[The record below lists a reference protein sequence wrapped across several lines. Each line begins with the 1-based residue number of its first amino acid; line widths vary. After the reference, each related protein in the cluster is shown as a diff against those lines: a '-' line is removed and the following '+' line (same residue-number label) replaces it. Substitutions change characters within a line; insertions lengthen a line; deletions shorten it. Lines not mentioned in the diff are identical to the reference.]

1 MVLFPNQNRNTG
13 CTNNVVAKPVVFL
26 GSTVLSFNASL
37 GVGPTQESTLTVEL
51 VNDCKVPSAA
61 SGSFDPEG
69 DYFYGAARLGSPVF
83 FDTSPAIGL
92 PSGSPG
98 TFQFGGILTSYTANQ
113 SVGGLTYNAKV
124 VDPRSL
130 LENAIIIVDSY
141 LNGPIKHRNYFNVYA
156 YYEYNILP
164 IHLKQNYPVPTGLT
178 EHPFHTDDVHASIS
192 GAKLNALST
201 GVLFPFGTWN
211 KSDCSVFGTA
221 DSNHRGM
228 SGRKVVQALKNM
240 KPLIYSPNYRESYS
254 PNLTGKDIIAAG
266 GLLHHERNVFKLDM
280 TNFPEPPPYYRVSG
294 PSISILQLLTD
305 ICDLRGLEFTIGLT
319 EGDPGDP
326 EIITIQT
333 KKPVD
338 PKKIHKINE
347 IKSRIIDFDG
357 RATELSYGE
366 ELRLDKNRT
375 ILVGEQQHT
384 LHETTHL
391 TYYFGEDSEGNPII
405 PVYQQ
410 QCGFEIVIEPDQI
423 NAMLECPLFDP
434 NKHSLAGPLSEKI
447 LTRRMVISELDI
459 RTALSSNELWKAR
472 VGASSV
478 TDSDITT
485 GYSKV
490 NINTIDFNKVIAYNF
505 NDVITPLLA
514 EMFLQFRIAIST
526 PLVDTNQEF
535 TKEGGFKAIVDAS
548 HAYNQASLQSLYKRK
563 SKDLEKVYD
572 WLRNLGQTY
581 YGKQYLVY
589 LPSGVCSI
597 PAGLYDEEY
606 FGLGTGLTA
615 DAYPTDY
622 IPPQC
627 LGEITENSPLLN
639 GKIYR
644 DTLYSYVP
652 TNAGGW
658 IEPCTAAL
666 GLYEP
671 ELSFF
676 KTEDFRVQ
684 SFARFDTKDVSI
696 HYTNNLLIDVDNT
709 PTQET
714 INSATGPD
722 YTVRVDRVPLFAHD
736 SSYGGVKPAYT
747 ATETITLIKGSCGS
761 LDINLINANDYIMI
775 KTAGGNCSLPQ
786 KNGKVPTIFGS
797 GGGLIPYEVIDS
809 EVKNVYTDTSV
820 WVKANVEEK
829 VYIYNPCAFG
839 VISTSVIP
847 WQSSN
852 PYADNYLPL
861 LTPNPPGRPNYYDPA
876 SPSSGTK
883 GCGNLAAAVIT
894 FGSPCFKKRCETS
907 NITVAQLFQAY
918 ANLLEAKFPFNWKGI
933 TNSALSI
940 NDDYERIF
948 TSGIKIG
955 LSSGSSSGTAI
966 VTSSAYISETNTTA
980 MELENISGVALSAS
994 TSGTFII
1001 MKKDGRVVGGGG
1013 DVESR
1018 LLNPLEK
1025 LPSICGYPVS
1035 SGADDYLNSLDLSSI
1050 NNKGFCP
1057 PAELPTAVCV
1067 PLRSNILSY
1076 GPWYSPNFATSAGG
1090 IEFQKDNE
1098 LSPWSYGSTLL
1109 MANIAKGLVKE
1120 AQIALSETETGNIT
1134 HPGMPVLSLG
1144 FLDNGPNLTNINV
1157 SFGSN
1162 GVTSNYVF
1170 QSYTPR
1176 FGSLKN
1182 LQNQQ
1187 LKESYKNK
1195 QKAQKVL
1202 KDRII
1207 QENKILRKVTKV
1219 ANNADN
1225 TEPRPK
1231 LGDQGT
1237 LQRVMVG
1244 QSYDFGLIR
1253 DSGNNITG
1261 SGQRTVVG
1269 VETLEKSVLEQRVG
1283 YNKKAFMSMDGFFSP
1298 ISLSGDG
1305 GLPMFSVRY
1314 TGFPDAAKSVSLA
1327 PNPPVKIINNISTD
1341 IKINQ
1346 QYLNPLTNNFGI
1358 SGHYHLGSGAGHSI
1372 DLVGRGNQVPGTGM
1386 IMSFYGQK
1394 EWNHRYTPDYRFL
1407 GLKGPLVLQAWGYDT
1422 QGKPIPNAVD
1432 DIDAIKQNGTFATT
1446 GLKDYFYQDW
1456 LQKPASWPVAP
1467 IDLRFDRERG
1477 VWVSPPQ
1484 HKIVVAQ
1491 TTEGIRPYNSGSG
1504 VLINQYGGGVYGP
1517 PIYNASGVLVK
1528 ASGSLSDTIAKSE
1541 ASIIIEDRIGASLSK
1556 GQKGY
1561 AYFDSF
1567 SSKYL
1572 LLGGGGGSPIR
1583 LGRFSG
1589 FWSNSMGRN
1598 IKSVT
1603 LYIQNPDH
1611 LDDPFDWIQDTD
1623 QDNNPLTA
1631 TVLNLFA
1638 YIPSKGNSDRELWCY
1653 ITPFGGSGSY
1663 PDPYS
1668 NYTIKEYDQLW
1679 LLLGAEV

>member
-13 CTNNVVAKPVVFL
+13 CTNNIVVKPVEFL

-51 VNDCKVPSAA
+51 VNDCKI
-61 SGSFDPEG
+61 SGADDSNAFPKG

-92 PSGSPG
+92 PSGSSG

-113 SVGGLTYNAKV
+113 SAGGLTYNAKV

-130 LENAIIIVDSY
+130 LENSIIIVDSY

-164 IHLKQNYPVPTGLT
+164 TGLKENYPIPTGLT
-178 EHPFHTDDVHASIS
+178 KSPYDSDDLHASIS
-192 GAKLNALST
+192 GAKISAGST
-201 GVLFPFGTWN
+201 DILFPAGSWN

-221 DSNHRGM
+221 DSNDRGM
-228 SGRKVVQALKNM
+228 SGRKVVQALKNL
-240 KPLIYSPNYRESYS
+240 KPFIYSPNYGEPYT

-266 GLLHHERNVFKLDM
+266 GLLFHERNVFKLDM

-319 EGDPGDP
+319 KGDGGDPP
-326 EIITIQT
+326 IITIKT

-338 PKKIHKINE
+338 AKLNQ
-347 IKSRIIDFDG
+347 IKSTILDFDG

-366 ELRLDKNRT
+366 ELRLEKNRT
-375 ILVGEQQHT
+375 ILVGEQQHN
-384 LHETTHL
+384 LYESASPLISH
-391 TYYFGEDSEGNPII
+391 YFGEDSDGNPIV

-410 QCGFEIVIEPDQI
+410 QCGFEILIEPDKI
-423 NAMLECPLFDP
+423 NAMLSCPLFDP
-434 NKHSLAGPLSEKI
+434 DKHSLNIPLSEKI
-447 LTRRMVISELDI
+447 LKRRMVISELDI

-478 TDSDITT
+478 PDSDIKTN
-485 GYSKV
+485 YSTL
-490 NINTIDFNKVIAYNF
+490 NSNTIDFNKVITYNF
-505 NDVITPLLA
+505 NDILSPLLS
-514 EMFLQFRIAIST
+514 EMFLTFGILNST
-526 PLVDTNQEF
+526 PLVSATEKF

-548 HAYNQASLQSLYKRK
+548 HAYNAASLQSLNKRK
-563 SKDLEKVYD
+563 GKDLETVYD

-589 LPSGVCSI
+589 MPSGICSI

-606 FGLGTGLTA
+606 FGLGTGLIA
-615 DAYPTDY
+615 DAYPKNY
-622 IPPQC
+622 IPNKC
-627 LGEITENSPLLN
+627 SGEITENSPLLS

-658 IEPCTAAL
+658 VEPCTSVL

-676 KTEDFRVQ
+676 KAEDFRVQ
-684 SFARFDTKDVSI
+684 SFARFDTKDVKI
-696 HYTNNLLIDVDNT
+696 HYTNNLMIDVDVA

-714 INSATGPD
+714 VDNAIGPD
-722 YTVRVDRVPLFAHD
+722 YNVNINRVPLFED
-736 SSYGGVKPAYT
+736 SSTYGGVKTAYT
-747 ATETITLIKGSCGS
+747 GTESITVIKGSCGS
-761 LDINLINANDYIMI
+761 LDISLINADDYLMI
-775 KTAGGNCSLPQ
+775 KTSGGNCSLPQ
-786 KNGKVPTIFGS
+786 NSGKVPTIFGS
-797 GGGLIPYEVIDS
+797 GGGLIPYEVIDA
-809 EVKNVYTDTSV
+809 VATTGYTDTSV

-829 VYIYNPCAFG
+829 IYIYNPCAFG
-839 VISTSVIP
+839 VISTGVIP
-847 WQSSN
+847 WQSGN
-852 PYADNYLPL
+852 PYADNYLFPG
-861 LTPNPPGRPNYYDPA
+861 TPAPREYYYDPA
-876 SPSSGTK
+876 YPTSG
-883 GCGNLAAAVIT
+883 CDNYPAVVMS
-894 FGSPCFKKRCETS
+894 FSSPCYKKKCENDA

-918 ANLLEAKFPFNWKGI
+918 ANLLEAKFPFHWKYVAV
-933 TNSALSI
+933 SSLSI
-940 NDDYERIF
+940 DNDYQQIF

-955 LSSGSSSGTAI
+955 LISVSASGTAI
-966 VTSSAYISETNTTA
+966 VTSSAYSSGNKITQI
-980 MELENISGVALSAS
+980 ELNNFSGIALTPSS
-994 TSGTFII
+994 SGTFII
-1001 MKKDGRVVGGGG
+1001 MKTDGRIIGAGA
-1013 DVESR
+1013 DIASR
-1018 LLNPLEK
+1018 LLDPLQK
-1025 LPSICGYPVS
+1025 IPSVCGYPIPT
-1035 SGADDYLNSLDLSSI
+1035 GTDDYINSLDLSSL

-1057 PAELPTAVCV
+1057 PAEFPTAVCI
-1067 PLRSNILSY
+1067 PLKSNILSY
-1076 GPWYSPNFATSAGG
+1076 GPWYSPNFKTSAGG
-1090 IEFQKDNE
+1090 IEFVKDNE
-1098 LSPWSYGSTLL
+1098 LNPWSYGSKPL
-1109 MANIAKGLVKE
+1109 MAHIAKELVKE
-1120 AQIALSETETGNIT
+1120 AQIALSETETGGIT

-1157 SFGSN
+1157 SFGGN

-1187 LKESYKNK
+1187 LKESYKNR
-1195 QKAQKVL
+1195 QKAQKIL

-1207 QENKILRKVTKV
+1207 QENKILRKVTPV
-1219 ANNADN
+1219 SNNGNN
-1225 TEPRPK
+1225 TPNPKPK
-1231 LGDQGT
+1231 LNDQGT

-1253 DSGNNITG
+1253 NSGNQIIG

-1269 VETLEKSVLEQRVG
+1269 VETLEKSTLEQRVG
-1283 YNKKAFMSMDGFFSP
+1283 YAQKAFMSLDGFFSP

-1327 PNPPVKIINNISTD
+1327 PNPPVKIINNTSTD

-1346 QYLNPLTNNFGI
+1346 QYLNPLTNNFSI

-1394 EWNHRYTPDYRFL
+1394 EWNNRYTPDYRFL

-1432 DIDAIKQNGTFATT
+1432 DINAIKQSGTFATS

-1491 TTEGIRPYNSGSG
+1491 VTEGIRPYNSGSG
-1504 VLINQYGGGVYGP
+1504 VLINQYGSGVYGP

-1528 ASGSLSDTIAKSE
+1528 AFGDESE
-1541 ASIIIEDRIGASLSK
+1541 ASIIIEDRIGASLTK

-1572 LLGGGGGSPIR
+1572 LLGGGGSPIR
-1583 LGRFSG
+1583 IGRFNG

-1598 IKSVT
+1598 IKSVK
-1603 LYIQNPDH
+1603 LYVQNPDH
-1611 LDDPFDWIQDTD
+1611 LDDPFNWIQETD
-1623 QDNNPLTA
+1623 ENNNPLTA

-1653 ITPFGGSGSY
+1653 ITPIGGSGSY
-1663 PDPYS
+1663 LDPYL
-1668 NYTIKEYDQLW
+1668 NAVKEYNQLW